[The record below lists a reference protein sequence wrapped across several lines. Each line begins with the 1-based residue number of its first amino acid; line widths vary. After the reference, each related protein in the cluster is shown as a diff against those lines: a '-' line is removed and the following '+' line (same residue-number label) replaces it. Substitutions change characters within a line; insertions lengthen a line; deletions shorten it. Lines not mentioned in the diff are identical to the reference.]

1 MSGTSNPSTAP
12 ILLVG
17 KVVDT
22 ADPDSLGRVQVSV
35 HGFTTQTKYP
45 WLRMVQPHASKV
57 SGFVWMPEVDDEV
70 VVLKGG
76 TEMMIMGSVYNGVN
90 KPENVPEATDKNL
103 YKQIRTPTNHLLQF
117 YDDEGKGWITIVSG
131 DEKNFIK
138 IEEETSTITIESA
151 EKLVVKTK
159 VVTVD
164 CEEATV
170 TASKSA
176 TIDTDK
182 ALVKAGTE
190 IVAKVGG
197 NKIVIDS
204 GGVVIKGSMVKIN

>member
-1 MSGTSNPSTAP
+1 MGDQ

-22 ADPDSLGRVQVSV
+22 ADPDKLGRVQVSM
-35 HGFTTQTKYP
+35 HGFTSQTKFP
-45 WLRMVQPHASKV
+45 WIRMVQPHASKE
-57 SGFVWMPEVDDEV
+57 SGFTWLPEVDDEV
-70 VVLKGG
+70 VVLRGG
-76 TEMMIMGSVYNGVN
+76 SELMILGAVYNGKNMPV
-90 KPENVPEATDKNL
+90 NVPEATDKNL
-103 YKQIRTPTNHLLQF
+103 YKQIRTPTNHLVQF
-117 YDDEGKGWITIVSG
+117 YDKKGKGWIHIISG

-138 IEEETSTITIESA
+138 IEEEKSIITIESA
-151 EKLVVKTK
+151 ETVQVTTK

-164 CEEATV
+164 CDEATV
-170 TASKSA
+170 NASKSA
-176 TIDTDK
+176 TVNTDK

-197 NKIVIDS
+197 NKVVIDA

>member
-1 MSGTSNPSTAP
+1 LSGTSPPSSAP

-22 ADPDSLGRVQVSV
+22 ADPDKLGRVQVSV

-45 WLRMVQPHASKV
+45 WIRMVQPHASKA
-57 SGFVWMPEVDDEV
+57 SGFVWLPEVDDEV

-76 TEMMIMGSVYNGVN
+76 TEMMIMGSVYNGIN

-117 YDDEGKGWITIVSG
+117 YDDKGKGWITIVSG

-151 EKLVVKTK
+151 EKLVVKSK
-159 VVTVD
+159 IVTVD

-170 TASKSA
+170 TATKSA
-176 TIDTDK
+176 TIDTK
-182 ALVKAGTE
+182 TALVEASTE

>member
-1 MSGTSNPSTAP
+1 M
-12 ILLVG
+12 
-17 KVVDT
+17 VDT
-22 ADPDSLGRVQVSV
+22 ADPDKLGRVQVSV
-35 HGFTTQTKYP
+35 HGFTAQTKYP
-45 WLRMVQPHASKV
+45 WMRMIQPHASSK
-57 SGFVWMPEVDDEV
+57 SGFVWLPEVDDEV

-76 TEMMIMGSVYNGVN
+76 TEHLILGSVYNGVN
-90 KPENVPEATDKNL
+90 KPENVPAATDKNL
-103 YKQIRTPTNHLLQF
+103 YKQIRTPTNHLIQF
-117 YDDEGKGWITIVSG
+117 YDDKGKGWITIVSG
-131 DEKNFIK
+131 DEKNSIK
-138 IEEETSTITIESA
+138 IDEKTSTITIESA
-151 EKLVVKTK
+151 DKLVVKTK

-190 IVAKVGG
+190 IIAKVGG